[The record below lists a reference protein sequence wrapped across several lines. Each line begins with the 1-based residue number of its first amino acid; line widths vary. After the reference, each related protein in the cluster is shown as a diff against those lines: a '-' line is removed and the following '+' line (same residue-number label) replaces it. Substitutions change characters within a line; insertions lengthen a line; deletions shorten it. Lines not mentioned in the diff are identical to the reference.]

1 MFEQGMFMAAP
12 ELTDYISLMTGYLTR
27 QKLEKIMSEKQIIGL
42 NNRDK

>member
-1 MFEQGMFMAAP
+1 MAAP
-12 ELTDYISLMTGYLTR
+12 ELTDYISLMTGCLTR